1 MALHASNGI
10 LFNHEG
16 PTRGE
21 TFVTRKITVRS
32 PRLNSDCR
40 RRCFSG
46 ILTPSATGG
55 MREIM
60 SKACGEFCST
70 LNPMIMFSRPARCI
84 RCANSSRRHL
94 HRSEYALDG
103 QGRVLTKPGLMRNQA
118 EFLVKIDPRYFRPT
132 EVDLLIGD
140 ASKARAKLG
149 WQHRVSFDELVAEMV
164 AADLKERCRREI
176 TCPHRRRLSRPVN
189 SHSFDL
195 AGKRVFVAGHT
206 GMAGSAIVRR
216 LRQEPCTVLVADR
229 SELDLTRQDQTE
241 RYLSATRPD
250 VVIMAA
256 GRVGGIL
263 ANDRYPANFLAD
275 NLAMALNC
283 IHVSHLVGVQKL
295 LFLGSSCIYPKFAK
309 QPMSEDQLLT
319 GELEPTNEWYAIAKI
334 AGIKLC
340 EAYRRQYGRDF
351 ISVMPTN
358 LYGPGDNYHPEHSHV
373 VAALIRRF
381 HEAKIENAST
391 VVVWGTGTPRREF
404 LYVDDFADACV
415 FVLKNYSGSQFINIG
430 CGEDM
435 TIAEFARTVAEVVG
449 FRGEIVYDTSK
460 PDGTPRNFSTF
471 RGFQLWAGRPRF
483 PCGKGSESL
492 PDFLTYVVRE
502 R

>member
-1 MALHASNGI
+1 MSSLPQINARDTSAS
-10 LFNHEG
+10 
-16 PTRGE
+16 
-21 TFVTRKITVRS
+21 
-32 PRLNSDCR
+32 
-40 RRCFSG
+40 
-46 ILTPSATGG
+46 A
-55 MREIM
+55 
-60 SKACGEFCST
+60 
-70 LNPMIMFSRPARCI
+70 
-84 RCANSSRRHL
+84 
-94 HRSEYALDG
+94 
-103 QGRVLTKPGLMRNQA
+103 
-118 EFLVKIDPRYFRPT
+118 
-132 EVDLLIGD
+132 
-140 ASKARAKLG
+140 
-149 WQHRVSFDELVAEMV
+149 
-164 AADLKERCRREI
+164 
-176 TCPHRRRLSRPVN
+176 
-189 SHSFDL
+189 FDL

-216 LRQEPCTVLVADR
+216 LRQEPCTVLVADHR
-229 SELDLTRQDQTE
+229 ELDFTRQDQIE
-241 RYLSATRPD
+241 RHLSATQPD

-263 ANDRYPANFLAD
+263 ANDKYPANFLAE

-283 IHVSHLVGVQKL
+283 IHVSYLVGVRKL

-340 EAYRRQYGRDF
+340 QAYRRQYGSDF

-381 HEAKIENAST
+381 HQAKVTNAPT
-391 VVVWGTGTPRREF
+391 VVVWGTGAPRREF

-415 FVLKNYSGSQFINIG
+415 FVLKNYSGSQFVNIG
-430 CGEDM
+430 YGKDQ

-460 PDGTPRNFSTF
+460 PDGMPRKLLDVS
-471 RGFQLWAGRPRF
+471 RLSAMGWKA
-483 PCGKGSESL
+483 KVSL
-492 PDFLTYVVRE
+492 REGLKKAYAVFLTTDVRE